1 MNNKIN
7 NWFKI
12 LLIIGLVPILTAWD
26 SIVGVVALSMGLVWI
41 FGINSK
47 GPSKILFGIY
57 LSGWLSWWLALPWWQ
72 TAGLILVFMF
82 GQSLIKPG
90 VRHYQLISLSYLLGS
105 IVITSLVLG
114 DWSQPIGVWSILG
127 YLTVS
132 LVMITGWLWLRK
144 SPVTNSGTNW
154 YVQ

>member
-1 MNNKIN
+1 MKNGIN
-7 NWFKI
+7 YWLQV
-12 LLIIGLVPILTAWD
+12 LLIIGLVPIFTVWD
-26 SIVGVVALSMGLVWI
+26 SLVGVWALSMGLMWMKNI
-41 FGINSK
+41 TNKALSRI
-47 GPSKILFGIY
+47 IFGIY